1 MNLIHLDS
9 HSGVPIFRQIQD
21 QIRQQILA
29 GQLATGAQLSP
40 VRDLAIQIRVN
51 PMTVSKA
58 YALLEAEGLLE
69 RRRGVGLFVA
79 PLAPRQR
86 DLDCRALLTEALRA
100 AAASAIQMGI
110 DEDEAMGIYR
120 DLMREYSKRRDQ
132 R

>member
-1 MNLIHLDS
+1 MTLIHLDN

>member
-1 MNLIHLDS
+1 MDLIHLDN
-9 HSGVPIFRQIQD
+9 HSGVPIFRQI
-21 QIRQQILA
+21 LA
-29 GQLATGAQLSP
+29 GRLATGAQLSP

-86 DLDCRALLTEALRA
+86 DRDCRALLGEALRA
-100 AAASAIQMGI
+100 AAAGAVQMGI
-110 DEDEAMGIYR
+110 SEDEATALYR